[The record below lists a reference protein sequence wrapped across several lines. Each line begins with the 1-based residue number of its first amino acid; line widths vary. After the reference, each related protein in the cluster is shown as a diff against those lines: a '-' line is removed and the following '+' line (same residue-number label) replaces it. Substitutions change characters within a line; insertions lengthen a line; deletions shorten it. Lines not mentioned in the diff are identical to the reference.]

1 MTFLN
6 NWFKNVVKIEIIN
19 EAKSADQKLLISNLS
34 LHLAV
39 SINIAALITNEN
51 SPKDKSIAGKVNN
64 LTTDP
69 ISPFIKPNKKATQR
83 YVLAPPIIVIPE
95 IRDVA
100 AQNANAPLTSRSS
113 NLTY

>member
-1 MTFLN
+1 M
-6 NWFKNVVKIEIIN
+6 VVTIEIIN

-39 SINIAALITNEN
+39 SINIATFITKEN
-51 SPKDKSIAGKVNN
+51 RPKDKSIAGKANN

-69 ISPFIKPNKKATQR
+69 ISPFIRPNKKATQR

-95 IRDVA
+95 IKDVA
-100 AQNANAPLTSRSS
+100 TQNANAPLTNRRS

>member
-1 MTFLN
+1 MT
-6 NWFKNVVKIEIIN
+6 IEIIN
-19 EAKSADQKLLISNLS
+19 EAKSADQKLLISNLP

-51 SPKDKSIAGKVNN
+51 RPKDKSIAGKVNN
-64 LTTDP
+64 LTREP
-69 ISPFIKPNKKATQR
+69 IRPFIRPNRKATQR

-95 IRDVA
+95 IIDVA
-100 AQNANAPLTSRSS
+100 AQKANAPLTRRNS